1 MSTLADDAI
10 HRITLHPLVECVLRT
25 DFVDVAQLWC
35 DAYVDRVESLPGV
48 SLTPWG
54 WVHGAAENIDH
65 HAPHSVFETTISS
78 ANLALRRV
86 AACGIASAD
95 VPVHITHTDCDSI
108 LSAGIVSGVLPAHD
122 VFGEAAIAAD
132 HTGAPHAIADL
143 LQAIEHTRSLHES
156 FSALEALL
164 AGHTL
169 PKFADR
175 ALNERQARREQAA
188 AAVRDGRFT
197 LHDGFAW
204 ADFDEAMEGEFFPA
218 LLPEARVIVT
228 ASPHPGD
235 STRRQVRVRLG
246 QSAREGETLHALGF
260 SRYDATF
267 GGRWNAGSNKRGG
280 GTELSAA
287 EWVAGYRAW
296 AERRDAGDQLTREPT
311 RAQAVARTLPR

>member
-10 HRITLHPLVECVLRT
+10 HRITLLDLVDRVPRAAFLET
-25 DFVDVAQLWC
+25 PQLLC
-35 DAYVDRVESLPGV
+35 DAYVDGIESP
-48 SLTPWG
+48 SAATLTPWG
-54 WVHGAAENIDH
+54 WVHDASENIDH
-65 HAPHSVFETTISS
+65 HAAHSAFETTISS

-86 AACGIASAD
+86 AACGVANAQVS
-95 VPVHITHTDCDSI
+95 VRITHTDCDSI

-132 HTGAPHAIADL
+132 HTGAPHPIADL

-169 PKFADR
+169 PEFADR
-175 ALNERQARREQAA
+175 ALAERQARRQQAA
-188 AAVRDGRFT
+188 AAVRDGRFRM
-197 LHDGFAW
+197 HDGFAW

-228 ASPHPGD
+228 ASPHPD
-235 STRRQVRVRLG
+235 DHTRRQVRVRLG
-246 QSAREGETLHALGF
+246 QSARAGETLHALGF
-260 SRYDATF
+260 SRYETTF

-280 GTELSAA
+280 GTEKSAA
-287 EWVAGYRAW
+287 DWVAGYFAW
-296 AERRDAGDQLTREPT
+296 AERRDAGEQVR
-311 RAQAVARTLPR
+311 R